1 VSAEP
6 RHEAV
11 DTLNQMVVDMVNR
24 GLGHHVATDERLDG
38 RLVTVHDREMVNFGS
53 CSYLGLERHPK
64 LIAAAHEALD
74 RFGTQFS
81 SSRAFLALQKYEELE
96 ALLREMYGKP
106 VLVSATTTLGHLATL
121 PVIVR
126 DGDAVI
132 LDMQV
137 HSSVQ
142 MAAQLLKARGTPLY
156 ILRHN
161 SMEDLERRVKS
172 LKARYRKVWYF
183 ADGIYSMYGDAAPMA
198 ALTRLLDTYE
208 QLHVYIDDAHGMSW
222 AGPHGIGYVRR
233 EAPHHPRMVLAVSLN
248 KAFACA
254 GGAVVLPEQE
264 TADRI
269 RNCGSTQ
276 LFSGPIQPAM
286 LGAAVAS
293 AKLHLSDEMPG
304 LQAELAALV
313 AHTNRRLSEV
323 GLPQVEACDS
333 PVFFVPL
340 GLPRL
345 CANLC
350 ERMLKEGMH
359 VHMGTFPATPMR
371 AGGVRFCI
379 HRNVTTGDI
388 DKLVERLR
396 YHYPRV
402 LDEEGSSCA
411 EVAKVFGLPEFSI
424 EARES
429 APPSRRAAPALTV
442 THHGSIREI
451 DQATWDGMFEDR
463 GNYSHAGLM
472 LLEDVFG
479 KGEAPEEK
487 WTFHYMIVQDPTGHT
502 VLATFFTEALVKDD
516 MFAPD
521 DVSRALEEQRAHDP
535 YYLTSRAI
543 LLGTL
548 MTPGAH
554 LYLDRAHAGWKDALA
569 LLAGRIGEVADAS
582 HATRIYLREFE
593 TGADP
598 ELRTAMLDLGYI
610 EVKLPDVC
618 VVENA
623 DWKDH
628 EGFMARLGSRYRN
641 DLRREV
647 LKYLDEFELV
657 TEKPTSPEE
666 ILDAYDLYVNVFEK
680 AFELNVFRLPYAFFE
695 AMSHSPSYDVL
706 RLVRR
711 GDPEKK
717 PVAVMWSHAGK
728 ERYNALII
736 GLDYEAVASHD
747 VYKQMLYRTVIRARE
762 LGARTIDLAFTAV
775 LAKKKVGAR
784 PHPRCAYVQ
793 IADHY
798 SEVLMDAMAGAS
810 SRAPRG

>member
-6 RHEAV
+6 RHDVV
-11 DTLNQMVVDMVNR
+11 DTLNQMVVDMVGR
-24 GLGHHVATDERLDG
+24 GLGHHVASDERLDG
-38 RLVTVHDREMVNFGS
+38 RLVTVDERVMVNFGS

-64 LIAAAHEALD
+64 LIAAAHDALD

-96 ALLREMYGKP
+96 ALLREMYDKP

-142 MAAQLLKARGTPLY
+142 LASQILKARGVPLY
-156 ILRHN
+156 VLRHN
-161 SMEDLERRVKS
+161 SMEDLERRVRS
-172 LKARYRKVWYF
+172 LKARYRRVWYF

-198 ALTRLLDTYE
+198 EITRLLDAHE
-208 QLHVYIDDAHGMSW
+208 QLHLYIDDAHGMSW
-222 AGPHGIGYVRR
+222 AGRRGVGYVRR
-233 EAPHHPRMVLAVSLN
+233 ERAHHPRMVLAVSLN

-254 GGAVVLPEQE
+254 GGAVVLPDAE
-264 TADRI
+264 TRQRI

-293 AKLHLSDEMPG
+293 AKLHLSDEMPAI
-304 LQAELAALV
+304 QADLAALV
-313 AHTNRRLSEV
+313 AHTNLRLAEV

-350 ERMLKEGMH
+350 ERMLREGMH

-371 AGGVRFCI
+371 AGGVRFCVN
-379 HRNVTTGDI
+379 RNVTAADI
-388 DKLVERLR
+388 DRLVERLR
-396 YHYPRV
+396 HHYPLV
-402 LDEEGSSCA
+402 LEEEGSSCA
-411 EVAKVFGLPEFSI
+411 EVAKVFDLPEFAV
-424 EARES
+424 EPERG
-429 APPSRRAAPALTV
+429 APPSRRAAPALSV
-442 THHGSIREI
+442 ESYGSIREI
-451 DQATWDGMFEDR
+451 DATLWDGWFADR
-463 GNYSHAGLM
+463 GNYDHAGLR
-472 LLEDVFG
+472 LLEDVFA

-487 WTFHYMIVQDPTGHT
+487 WTFHYVIIRDPKGDV

-516 MFAPD
+516 MFAAE
-521 DVSRALEEQRAHDP
+521 DVSRALEEHRAHDP

-543 LLGTL
+543 LLGSL

-554 LYLDRAHAGWKDALA
+554 LYLDREHPAWKQALG
-569 LLAGRIGEVADAS
+569 LLAERIRVAADAS
-582 HATRIYLREFE
+582 HATHIYLREFE

-598 ELRTAMLDLGYI
+598 ELRTAMLDLGYV
-610 EVKLPDVC
+610 EVKLADVC
-618 VVENA
+618 IVDDA

-628 EGFMARLGSRYRN
+628 DGYMARLGSRYRN

-647 LKYLDEFELV
+647 LRHLDAFDLV
-657 TEKPTSPEE
+657 TESPSTPEE
-666 ILDAYDLYVNVFEK
+666 MLDCYDLYVNVFER
-680 AFELNVFRLPYAFFE
+680 AFELNVFRLPFAFFE
-695 AMSHSPSYDVL
+695 AMCRDPGYDVL

-711 GDPEKK
+711 GDETNK

-728 ERYNALII
+728 VRYNALII

-747 VYKQMLYRTVIRARE
+747 VYKQMLYRTVLRARE
-762 LGARTIDLAFTAV
+762 LGCRTIDLAYTAV

-798 SEVLMDAMAGAS
+798 SQALMDAMAGAS
-810 SRAPRG
+810 SRAPR

>member
-1 VSAEP
+1 MSAEP
-6 RHEAV
+6 RHDVV
-11 DTLNQMVVDMVNR
+11 DTLNQMVVDMVGR
-24 GLGHHVATDERLDG
+24 GLGQHVATDDRLDG
-38 RLVTVHDREMVNFGS
+38 RLVTVHERAMVNFGS

-64 LIAAAHEALD
+64 LIAAAHDALD

-81 SSRAFLALQKYEELE
+81 SSRAFLALQTYEELE
-96 ALLREMYGKP
+96 SHLREMFGKP

-121 PVIVR
+121 PIIVR

-132 LDMQV
+132 MDMQV

-142 MAAQLLKARGTPLY
+142 MAAQLLKARGVPLY

-161 SMEDLERRVKS
+161 SMEDLERRVRS

-198 ALTRLLDTYE
+198 ALGRLLDTYE
-208 QLHVYIDDAHGMSW
+208 QLHLYIDDAHGMSW
-222 AGPHGIGYVRR
+222 AGPKGVGYVRR
-233 EAPHHPRMVLAVSLN
+233 ERPHHPRMVLAVSLN

-254 GGAVVLPEQE
+254 GGALVLPEPE
-264 TADRI
+264 IASRI

-286 LGAAVAS
+286 LAAAVAS

-304 LQAELAALV
+304 IQAELAALV
-313 AHTNRRLSEV
+313 AHTNHRLEEV
-323 GLPQVEACDS
+323 GLPQVEVCDS

-371 AGGVRFCI
+371 AGGVRFCVN
-379 HRNVTTGDI
+379 RNVTTGDI
-388 DKLVERLR
+388 DQLVERLR
-396 YHYPRV
+396 HHYPLV
-402 LDEEGSSCA
+402 LEEEGSSCA

-424 EARES
+424 EVDKG
-429 APPSRRAAPALTV
+429 APPSRRAAPALSIEL
-442 THHGSIREI
+442 HRSIREI
-451 DQATWDGMFEDR
+451 DPAFWDGMFEHR
-463 GNYSHAGLM
+463 GNYSHAGLK
-472 LLEDVFG
+472 LLEDVFE

-487 WTFHYMIVQDPTGHT
+487 WSFHYMIVRDPAGQT

-516 MFAPD
+516 MFQSE

-543 LLGTL
+543 LLGSL

-554 LYLDRAHAGWKDALA
+554 LYLDRAHPAWRDALS
-569 LLAGRIGEVADAS
+569 LLAARIREVADAS
-582 HATRIYLREFE
+582 HATQIYLREFE

-618 VVENA
+618 IVENA

-647 LKYLDEFELV
+647 LKHVDDFDLI
-657 TEKPTSPEE
+657 TESPSTPEE
-666 ILDAYDLYVNVFEK
+666 MLDCYDLYVNVFDK

-695 AMSHSPSYDVL
+695 AMCKDPIYDVL
-706 RLVRR
+706 RLVKR

-736 GLDYEAVASHD
+736 GLDYAAVASHD
-747 VYKQMLYRTVIRARE
+747 VYKQMLYRTVLRARE
-762 LGARTIDLAFTAV
+762 LGCSTIDLAYTAV

-798 SEVLMDAMAGAS
+798 SQALMEAMAGAS
-810 SRAPRG
+810 SRAPR